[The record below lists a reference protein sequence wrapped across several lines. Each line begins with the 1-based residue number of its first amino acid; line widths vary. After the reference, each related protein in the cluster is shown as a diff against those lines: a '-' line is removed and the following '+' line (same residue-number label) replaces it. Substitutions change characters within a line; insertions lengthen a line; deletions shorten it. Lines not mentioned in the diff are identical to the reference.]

1 MNLIIHIDGG
11 SRGNPGPAA
20 AGVVI
25 QDSKT
30 SAPLHEAGYWL
41 GTMTNNKAEYQGLLI
56 ALETAAQLSAG
67 RIEIY
72 SDSQL
77 MVQQIVGKYRVKASG
92 LVPLHQRA
100 VNLLSKFDTWQITH
114 VRREKNQRAD
124 ELANMAM
131 DAQQDVMVTDAL
143 PATNGSSASDRIRPS
158 AAGGGGVRSSQAVPV
173 WTARL
178 KTDPGGKCPA
188 GCRDTDAFT
197 FGPTTPAGC
206 CVFLAQAILTSD
218 LFGPNGNADSLL
230 TPVSCPGCGVAIK
243 LQQAD

>member
-1 MNLIIHIDGG
+1 MNLIIYIDGG

-25 QDSKT
+25 LDHDT
-30 SAPLHEAGYWL
+30 HAPLHEAGYCL

-56 ALETAAQLSAG
+56 ALETAAKLNAN
-67 RIEIY
+67 RLDIY

-77 MVQQIVGKYRVKASG
+77 MVQQIMGRYRVKSPG
-92 LVPLHQRA
+92 LIPLHQRA
-100 VNLLSKFDTWQITH
+100 TSLLSKFDTWRITH

-131 DAQQDVMVTDAL
+131 DAKQDVILAEI
-143 PATNGSSASDRIRPS
+143 PAAVNDPS
-158 AAGGGGVRSSQAVPV
+158 ADNPKSKTPSSLTDSPHPVPS

-178 KTDPGGKCPA
+178 AADPAGQCPA
-188 GCRDTDAFT
+188 RCSETDSFT

-206 CVFLAQAILTSD
+206 CVFLAQAVLTSP
-218 LFGPNGNADSLL
+218 LFNPDSNKNAPPTH
-230 TPVSCPGCGVAIK
+230 TPCPGCGVAIK
-243 LQQAD
+243 LQRAD

>member
-1 MNLIIHIDGG
+1 MNLIIYIDGG

-25 QDSKT
+25 HDRAT
-30 SAPLHEAGYWL
+30 DAPLHEAGYCL

-56 ALETAAQLSAG
+56 ALETAAKFDTES
-67 RIEIY
+67 IDIY

-77 MVQQIVGKYRVKASG
+77 MVQQIMGRYRVKSPG

-100 VNLLSKFDTWQITH
+100 TALLSKFDAWQITH
-114 VRREKNQRAD
+114 IRREKNQRAD

-131 DAQQDVMVTDAL
+131 DAKQNVVLIDIPAGAL
-143 PATNGSSASDRIRPS
+143 NPS
-158 AAGGGGVRSSQAVPV
+158 AGNPGSQAPPSLTDSSCTVRG

-178 KTDPGGKCPA
+178 SADPAGQCPA
-188 GCRDTDAFT
+188 GCSDMDSFT
-197 FGPTTPAGC
+197 FDATTSAGC
-206 CVFLAQAILTSD
+206 CVFLARAVLTSE
-218 LFGPNGNADSLL
+218 LFDPDSNQN
-230 TPVSCPGCGVAIK
+230 TPPTHIPCPGCGVAIM